1 MTDQLVD
8 NADSAPVDDDAVS
21 SAELDEDQEPQVD
34 GEPEGE
40 PKTQEEDPNVILTR
54 NTQERFDELTGTI
67 RDQRAELDQLKRRS
81 PVDYTDPGEPKA
93 DDFDSDIDFAVAK
106 GAYLGEQRTI
116 KRFNDSLAQ
125 NEQQQV
131 EFDQQQKITGYQGK
145 VTEALKENPDFT
157 RIVNGSLLQ
166 QRDQFG
172 LMTPATTAILELDNG
187 PAVALHIAQNPAI
200 AASLNQAT
208 PMQASMTVQRLSTDL
223 NARPAKINDNPDP
236 IEDADKGAGVA
247 AADGEY
253 PHLGKATFTT

>member
-8 NADSAPVDDDAVS
+8 NTDSAPVDDDAVS
-21 SAELDEDQEPQVD
+21 SAEEDQEPQVD
-34 GEPEGE
+34 GEPQGKPEV
-40 PKTQEEDPNVILTR
+40 KDEDPAEITR
-54 NTQERFDELTGTI
+54 NVQDRFNELAQEKREL
-67 RDQRAELDQLKRRS
+67 RAEIDQLKRRS
-81 PVDYTDPGEPKA
+81 PVDYTDPGVPKA
-93 DDFDSDIDFAVAK
+93 DDFDSDIDYAIAK
-106 GAYLGEQRTI
+106 GAYDGEQRAI
-116 KRFNDSLAQ
+116 KRFNDTLAQ
-125 NEQQQV
+125 DEQQQV

-172 LMTPATTAILELDNG
+172 QMTPATQAILEMDNG
-187 PAVALHIAQNPAI
+187 PAVALHIAQDPNI

-208 PMQASMTVQRLSTDL
+208 PMQAAMMVQRLSIDL